1 MKFRCERDV
10 LAEALAT
17 AGRAVANRGGALPV
31 LSGVRLE
38 LTGGQLEVTG
48 SDLDLTISVTIEVA
62 GESDGVV
69 VLPARLASDVV
80 RSVEDGKV
88 VFEIDE
94 EQARVTGGSAEFE
107 IRLIPADEFPRL
119 AQPEGDAVTIEAAAF
134 GAALEAGDPRRQL
147 GRLPADPDR
156 GAPQRRGGRAPP
168 RRHRLLPAGRSLDA
182 RDQRAGRGPEGAGAV
197 TGPRRAGPGPARQ
210 WRRDPS
216 PGRPRCR
223 VRDRA
228 ACAWSPASSRASSP
242 TTRA

>member
-1 MKFRCERDV
+1 MKFRCERDL

-134 GAALEAGDPRRQL
+134 GAALKQVI
-147 GRLPADPDR
+147 PAASSDDSRPILTGVLLER
-156 GAPQRRGGRAPP
+156 GGGRAPP
-168 RRHRLLPAGRSLDA
+168 RRHRLVPARRSLDA

-210 WRRDPS
+210 W
-216 PGRPRCR
+216 
-223 VRDRA
+223 
-228 ACAWSPASSRASSP
+228 
-242 TTRA
+242 